1 MVFFR
6 FQYTKLEKYW
16 YVPIFP
22 NLSIIMILG
31 FRNHQYCWI
40 DLASLCLMGT
50 VPLKYNDPGFRG
62 NSRSAV
68 RFIWQLSSGNGCLSL
83 VQFFL
88 LCPTL
93 EQMETKWATMMA
105 VWLFRLRA
113 GQGQNGPPPVRVVK
127 TELHG
132 PAFWLLAAKTKSKW
146 VYSSHSQFEKGGSFK
161 VLCFASLCFRLGV
174 SKRDRSLPAISGREW
189 MGAPGPLSA
198 KWQAAISALCFAFSC
213 SKGGSKIDH
222 LNSFL
227 MFKLN
232 SWWVDTSMLS
242 FSCPYILR
250 FHKSSREKP

>member
-40 DLASLCLMGT
+40 DLASLCLTGT

-132 PAFWLLAAKTKSKW
+132 PAFWLLAAS
-146 VYSSHSQFEKGGSFK
+146 YA
-161 VLCFASLCFRLGV
+161 CFFRLRVNGCTHPTL
-174 SKRDRSLPAISGREW
+174 SLKRE
-189 MGAPGPLSA
+189 
-198 KWQAAISALCFAFSC
+198 AALKSSALLPSAS
-213 SKGGSKIDH
+213 D
-222 LNSFL
+222 
-227 MFKLN
+227 
-232 SWWVDTSMLS
+232 W
-242 FSCPYILR
+242 
-250 FHKSSREKP
+250 E